1 MDRAARRPPAAVR
14 GVRTPSRQTAAS
26 RPRPGASPALVGPV
40 HRVPGEVVGLA
51 PLLLRQRLVCEER
64 VETPRDLGVAARPH
78 GQAKD
83 SSDEAAA
90 RLPPRARS
98 AIDLVEDLCRDGD
111 RGLAMGHGTPLG
123 NTKESTLAWRR
134 STDKSAASRLR
145 VARPLHLRGAR
156 TPGRKRTLL
165 LDPRAR

>member
-26 RPRPGASPALVGPV
+26 RPRLGASPALVGPV

-51 PLLLRQRLVCEER
+51 PLFLRHRLVCEEG
-64 VETPRDLGVAARPH
+64 VEAARDLGVAARPH
-78 GQAKD
+78 GQTKD

-90 RLPPRARS
+90 RLSPRARS
-98 AIDLVEDLCRDGD
+98 PIDLVEDLCRDGN

-123 NTKESTLAWRR
+123 NTKESTLARRR

-145 VARPLHLRGAR
+145 VARPLTCAAPGPA
-156 TPGRKRTLL
+156 GRKRTLL